1 MNDNKKM
8 NEKVNEKV
16 NKLNKDLNEDHENLK
31 FVIVG
36 HVDHGKST
44 LIGRLLYDTNS
55 LPEGKIEEIKQIC
68 DSLGKDIE
76 FGYVMDHLEEERDQG
91 ITIDTAQTF
100 FSTDKRDY
108 VIIDAPGHVEFVKN
122 MISGASQAEAAILI
136 VDAEEGVKEQTKRHA
151 YILGMLGLS
160 QVIVVINKMDLVEYN
175 QKRFEDVKKELIE
188 FLSNINIIPSYI
200 VPISAK
206 KGDFIAKRSSNMQWY
221 DGPTVL
227 DALNTFKTKE
237 NANNKSMR
245 YVVQDIYNIDKRIIV
260 GRVESG
266 ILREGDN
273 IKILPSGEET
283 KIKSV
288 DEYLRN
294 VTEAESGK
302 SIGIT
307 VEDKLFIDRGNI
319 IVHSNDGDT
328 PTITNR
334 IKANIFWMDKVPFIK
349 GESLTFRC
357 ATQDVAC
364 EIEEINKVINS
375 STLELIAENAT
386 EIKNREVASVII
398 RTNKPIVVEN
408 FNKME
413 ELGRFVLGRED
424 TCAGGIIT
432 ELG

>member
-1 MNDNKKM
+1 MNN
-8 NEKVNEKV
+8 
-16 NKLNKDLNEDHENLK
+16 ENLK

-55 LPEGKIEEIKQIC
+55 LPEGKIEEIKQLC

-100 FSTDKRDY
+100 FSTKKKDY

-136 VDAEEGVKEQTKRHA
+136 VDAQEGVKEQTKRHA

-160 QVIVVINKMDLVEYN
+160 QVIVVINKMDLVDYD
-175 QKRFEDVKKELIE
+175 QIRFESVKKELLG
-188 FLSNINIIPSYI
+188 FLSNINIKPSYI
-200 VPISAK
+200 IPISAK
-206 KGDFIAKRSSNMQWY
+206 NGDFIANKTGNFDWY
-221 DGPTVL
+221 QGPTLLEAL
-227 DALNTFKTKE
+227 DTFKIKE
-237 NANNKSMR
+237 NANKKPLR
-245 YVVQDIYNIDKRIIV
+245 FVVQDVYSFDKRIIA

-266 ILREGDN
+266 IIRKGDK

-283 KIKSV
+283 RVKSV
-288 DEYLRN
+288 EEFLKN
-294 VTEAESGK
+294 VMEAEAGK

-307 VEDKLFIDRGNI
+307 TEDKLFIDRGNV
-319 IVHSNDGDT
+319 IVSGIDL
-328 PTITNR
+328 PAVTNR
-334 IKANIFWMDKVPFIK
+334 IKANVFWMDKTPFKK
-349 GESLTFRC
+349 GENLRFRC
-357 ATQDVAC
+357 ATQEVNC
-364 EIEEINKVINS
+364 EIEKINTVINS
-375 STLELIAENAT
+375 STLELIAEDSS
-386 EIKNREVASVII
+386 EINNREVANIII
-398 RTNKPIVVEN
+398 RTDKPVVVEN

-432 ELG
+432 ELE